1 MVGCVESKEQYE
13 LNDEENDPTTTYH
26 VILRKTSPTGLPAT
40 ATVSVASVAS
50 SNWNRSNS
58 SVVLKNLP

>member
-40 ATVSVASVAS
+40 ATVTVAS
-50 SNWNRSNS
+50 STVKLISG
-58 SVVLKNLP
+58 LKNLP

>member
-26 VILRKTSPTGLPAT
+26 VILRKTSPT
-40 ATVSVASVAS
+40 VSLQLLVARRIWSHVHGTLI
-50 SNWNRSNS
+50 
-58 SVVLKNLP
+58 VV

>member
-26 VILRKTSPTGLPAT
+26 VILRIGFFTSQPAT
-40 ATVSVASVAS
+40 ATVSVASS
-50 SNWNRSNS
+50 TETDQTHQWS
-58 SVVLKNLP
+58 